1 MIREPHECCDECG
14 ITGDNKTN
22 ALVEVRTC
30 NDKGVG
36 VFALKDVAVGGEILR
51 EKPLAMYDNGVDF
64 ENLGIS
70 QRKRKLIGSLHD
82 AFAISGGGKSYG
94 GITKTNGLPA
104 NDGKQGLFCLACRL
118 NHACNGA
125 QNARYIWRNDLGKM
139 MARAIRPIKRGEEI
153 LVNYIDPYLCRE
165 ERQKRLW
172 DGFRFKCACDECTTK
187 WSKSRDEKL
196 EEIRQSIEDYIP
208 VAQFEPKRALGLVEK
223 ALETLEM
230 EGLNTPH
237 DLGTI
242 HYHAFQIADKAF
254 DVDKRRFHLKKAHE
268 CWLQTEGGGSR
279 LDLMGKDIIAYF
291 EK

>member
-1 MIREPHECCDECG
+1 MLRRMWARA
-14 ITGDNKTN
+14 TGDEKTN
-22 ALVEVRTC
+22 AVVEMQTC
-30 NDKGVG
+30 KDKGVG
-36 VFALKDVAVGGEILR
+36 VFTLKDIAVGGEIHR
-51 EKPLAMYDNGVDF
+51 EKPLAIYENGVDF
-64 ENLGIS
+64 EDHIS
-70 QRKRKLIGSLHD
+70 PKKHKLIGSLHD

-104 NDGKQGLFCLACRL
+104 NDGKQGLFYLACRL
-118 NHACNGA
+118 NHACSGA
-125 QNARYIWRNDLGKM
+125 QNARYVWRDDLEKM
-139 MARAIRPIKRGEEI
+139 MVRAIRPMKKGEEI

-208 VAQFEPKRALGLVEK
+208 VAQFEPKRALGLVEQV
-223 ALETLEM
+223 LETLEM

-268 CWLQTEGGGSR
+268 CWRQTEGEGSR